1 MENTEIWKDV
11 VGFEGLYQVSNLG
24 RIRGID
30 RYVGYRNGR
39 KRFWKGRIKIQTVTD
54 KGYLKVRLCDR
65 TTKDKTDEVQRIVAK
80 AFIPN
85 PENKPCVNHIDG
97 NKQNNRVENLEWVT
111 SQENTLHSI
120 HVLKKGIKPVM
131 QFDLEGNYIATYESA
146 VQAENVTRVA
156 RCSISNVL
164 CGRRNKAGGY
174 VWKYA
179 RG

>member
-1 MENTEIWKDV
+1 MEIWKDIE
-11 VGFEGLYQVSNLG
+11 GYEGLYQVSNLG

-30 RYVGYRNGR
+30 RYVGYKNGK
-39 KRFWKGRIKIQTVTD
+39 KRLWKGKIKTQTVTD

-65 TTKDKTDEVQRIVAK
+65 TTKDKSDEVQRIVAR

-85 PENKPCVNHIDG
+85 PDNKPQVNHIDG
-97 NKQNNRVENLEWVT
+97 NKKNNRVENLEWVT
-111 SQENTLHSI
+111 AQENDI
-120 HVLKKGIKPVM
+120 HKINVLKKGIKPVM
-131 QFDLEGNYIATYESA
+131 QYDLSGNYIATYESA
-146 VQAENVTRVA
+146 VKAEEATHVA

-179 RG
+179 IR